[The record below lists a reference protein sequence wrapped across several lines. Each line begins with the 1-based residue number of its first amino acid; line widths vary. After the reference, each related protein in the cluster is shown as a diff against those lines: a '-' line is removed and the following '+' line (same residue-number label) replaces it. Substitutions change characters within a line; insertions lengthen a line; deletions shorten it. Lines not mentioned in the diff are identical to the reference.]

1 MGLYDFWWN
10 TVQEGK
16 IQELEDRIKALEE
29 QNKIL
34 YDWVQYF
41 KQQLEDK
48 NESFSAQRNQRT

>member
-16 IQELEDRIKALEE
+16 LQELEDRIKALEE

-41 KQQLEDK
+41 KQQLENK
-48 NESFSAQRNQRT
+48 E

>member
-16 IQELEDRIKALEE
+16 LQDLEDRIKVLEE

-41 KQQLEDK
+41 KQQLENK
-48 NESFSAQRNQRT
+48 Q